1 MPPLPASTAPETPRV
16 RLAFA
21 ALAAAVI
28 AVFVVAPH
36 SFWVPAHP
44 GDDQNA
50 YLVSGKLLAAHFPPG
65 LAVADPYSFVGKMWI
80 AAPDGR
86 YYSKY
91 PLGMP
96 VLVALAFRAFGPALG
111 VRMAYWISPA
121 AMALALAGLFLLI
134 RQVAG
139 SFAGLLGVIALAAS
153 PAVLLLTNSPNS
165 HAATLC
171 AATWGMLALLSWWRR
186 PAFPRAALAGLLLGA
201 AATFRYTEGLLLLP
215 LALVALFN
223 LDRRSRR
230 SLAQTAT
237 LLAGWLAL
245 PLLQLAYNL
254 KVMHSLTAYDATH
267 ESTAFGWAHFA
278 RNGWTTLRQL
288 SLMGLWALLPLAVLG
303 LAALFARS
311 WRLAAVMLAWLLPGT
326 LLYTA
331 YYYGAIENDGDGY
344 VRFFLSVFPPLV
356 LGAVWYLTRRD
367 LEPGPGDPTPQR
379 FLRPL
384 AALAVVLGGAA
395 YCVHAT
401 LPMLR
406 TDHRSRVALER
417 TTRQVLAAAPA
428 GSVIFGPQPELLH
441 LQFAGDYRLYS
452 RNLFARRAVE
462 ELGTVDPHQPSTLQP
477 QRALDLYARLKD
489 YSPADLLRLQ
499 RELAVRALAAGR
511 RVFVIAP
518 SQPAQAAEWLRFAD
532 PDAGNPENVEALA
545 LRTLAS
551 WDEPEPE
558 PGSEDSYPEMTIVD
572 WRLVRRQGRLV
583 PRTGWEL
590 VEVTMPV
597 TGSLKTAAR
606 SKATS

>member
-1 MPPLPASTAPETPRV
+1 MPPLAATAAPESPRV
-16 RLAFA
+16 RLAFT

-28 AVFVVAPH
+28 AVFVVATHP
-36 SFWVPAHP
+36 FWVPAHP

-50 YLVSGKLLAAHFPPG
+50 YLVSGKLLATHFPPG
-65 LAVADPYSFVGKMWI
+65 LAVNDPYVFVGKMWV

-96 VLVALAFRAFGPALG
+96 ALVALALKVFGPAQG
-111 VRMAYWISPA
+111 TRMAYWISPA
-121 AMALALAGLFLLI
+121 AMALALAGLFLLV

-186 PAFPRAALAGLLLGA
+186 PTFPRAVLAGLLLGA

-215 LALVALFN
+215 LALAALFN

-230 SLAQTAT
+230 SLAQTAV
-237 LLAGWLAL
+237 LLASWLAL
-245 PLLQLAYNL
+245 PALQIVYNHRVL
-254 KVMHSLTAYDATH
+254 HSLTAYDATR

-278 RNGWTTLRQL
+278 RNGWTTVRQL
-288 SLMGLWALLPLAVLG
+288 SMMGLWALLPVAVLG
-303 LAALFARS
+303 LIALFARS

-344 VRFFLSVFPPLV
+344 IRFFLSVFPPLV

-367 LEPGPGDPTPQR
+367 LEPGVGSQR
-379 FLRPL
+379 LLRRL
-384 AALAVVLGGAA
+384 AALVVVLGGAA

-417 TTRQVLAAAPA
+417 TAWQVLAAAPA

-452 RNLFARRAVE
+452 RNLFVRRAVE
-462 ELGTVDPHQPSTLQP
+462 ELGTVDPSQPNTLQP

-489 YSPADLLRLQ
+489 SSPADLLGLQ
-499 RELAVRALAAGR
+499 RELAVRALAAGQ

-518 SQPAQAAEWLRFAD
+518 SQPGPAAEWLRFAGPGD
-532 PDAGNPENVEALA
+532 TGNPENAKALA

-558 PGSEDSYPEMTIVD
+558 PGSDDGYPEMTLAD

-583 PRTGWEL
+583 PRTGWQL
-590 VEVTMPV
+590 IEVTQ
-597 TGSLKTAAR
+597 L
-606 SKATS
+606 